1 MVSNEKFQPPI
12 QFEPLPPPTSA
23 DSAGIA
29 SNPLLLYNQQQVAYG
44 KAAIQMEK
52 SRALPSVSVGGA
64 TQSIDK
70 VSSYYIFNAG
80 VNIPLFKNGVKSR
93 TKAAQLN
100 VQISEKELEKNS
112 LQLSSAY
119 NQLYEQY
126 LKTSDQLKYYKEE
139 GLQYAA
145 IILNAAGKGYKAG
158 DIGYV
163 EYIQNVN
170 EAISIKAGYLQT
182 VNEYN
187 QTIIRI
193 NYLLN
198 R

>member
-1 MVSNEKFQPPI
+1 MVYDQEQI
-12 QFEPLPPPTSA
+12 
-23 DSAGIA
+23 G
-29 SNPLLLYNQQQVAYG
+29 YNQ
-44 KAAIQMEK
+44 AAVQLEK
-52 SRALPSVSVGGA
+52 SRGLPSISIGGA

-80 VNIPLFKNGVKSR
+80 VNIPIFKNGVKSR

-126 LKTSDQLKYYKEE
+126 IKSADQLKYYREE

-145 IILNAAGKGYKAG
+145 VILNAANKGYKAG

-163 EYIQNVN
+163 EYVQNIN
-170 EAISIKAGYLQT
+170 EALGIRAGYLQT
-182 VNEYN
+182 INDFN
-187 QTIIRI
+187 QTVIQM